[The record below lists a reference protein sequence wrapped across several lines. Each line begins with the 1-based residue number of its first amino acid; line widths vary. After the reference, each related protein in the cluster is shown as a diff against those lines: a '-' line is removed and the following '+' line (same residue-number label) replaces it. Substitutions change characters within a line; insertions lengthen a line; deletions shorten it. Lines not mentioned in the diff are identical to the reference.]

1 MSKEEQSQ
9 EENIKVLYDTADK
22 FINLANELNQ
32 KDPSGTVGSA
42 LRFAAARFSAFES
55 SLYTKDLEAEKE
67 AVKEALLKD
76 YALMVESNLDVYIA
90 HLKEQKQNQTP
101 QE

>member
-1 MSKEEQSQ
+1 MSQEISQ
-9 EENIKVLYDTADK
+9 EESIKALYDTADK

-42 LRFAAARFSAFES
+42 LRFAAARFSAFEAS
-55 SLYTKDLEAEKE
+55 TIAQDLEAEKE

-76 YALMVESNLDVYIA
+76 YTLMIESNLDAYIA
-90 HLKEQKQNQTP
+90 HMKEQAQKQD
-101 QE
+101 

>member
-1 MSKEEQSQ
+1 MTQ
-9 EENIKVLYDTADK
+9 EENIKALYDTADK

-55 SLYTKDLEAEKE
+55 SVIAKNMEEEKE
-67 AVKEALLKD
+67 AIKEALIKD
-76 YALMVESNLDVYIA
+76 YAHMLDSNLDAYIA
-90 HLKEQKQNQTP
+90 HLKEQANSQA
-101 QE
+101 